1 MPKNQ
6 TNLIR
11 KPDFK
16 IIYAIGAIGSWTPHD
31 FRINFYSEK
40 VKDKEGEA
48 LVNDVQVI
56 LPPKAVRDLA
66 VTLTRY
72 IKEYERVHGISLKDI
87 DFSIIGDM
95 AGVKKGAEKTGVNGE
110 LISAELKQDL
120 KQDLKKDIEKDL
132 KKDLKQDLKKDITKD
147 LRQDLKKD
155 LKQDLKEGL
164 KKDIETELRKSTGT
178 KLPARGRRRV
188 SRGRK
193 SESK

>member
-1 MPKNQ
+1 MADKKEISF
-6 TNLIR
+6 IR
-11 KPDFK
+11 HPDFRAY
-16 IIYAIGAIGSWTPHD
+16 YAIGAVGSWTSHD

-95 AGVKKGAEKTGVNGE
+95 AGAKKGSGNAVANGE
-110 LISAELKQDL
+110 LLSAELKKDL
-120 KQDLKKDIEKDL
+120 RQDLKKDIEK
-132 KKDLKQDLKKDITKD
+132 
-147 LRQDLKKD
+147 DLKKD

-164 KKDIETELRKSTGT
+164 KKDIETEIRKSTGT